1 MPEIGATLREARMR
15 ERIDVSEIEA
25 KTKIRAKYLRA
36 LENEEWDL
44 LPGPT
49 FVKTFLRTYAQALGL
64 DDKAL
69 LEEYKLSFEHPGD
82 IGEFERSKLGQQ
94 PTTAAARYR
103 NRIAQRPRTAGGGAR
118 GGGAVPRSGPS
129 RGYLAAVAGVGLL
142 IVLLLVGLL
151 SGGSGPTKSTAGN
164 PAGKPARKS
173 SAGAGGAAHGHA
185 RAPSAADLASLKLEP
200 TAEVY
205 VCLIGDG
212 GRKRIPGVIL
222 KPGVTEPEYHARRF
236 LLTLGNNALTLIVNG
251 KPQAVPA
258 SAQAIGYSITRTA
271 VTPLEPGELPTCT

>member
-49 FVKTFLRTYAQALGL
+49 FVKSFLRTYAQALGL
-64 DDKAL
+64 DDRAL
-69 LEEYKLSFEHPGD
+69 LEEYKLQYEHPRETAEL
-82 IGEFERSKLGQQ
+82 IQQ
-94 PTTAAARYR
+94 PSGAAARR
-103 NRIAQRPRTAGGGAR
+103 ARAR
-118 GGGAVPRSGPS
+118 GQTGAARRSGGPPRQGLS
-129 RGYLAAVAGVGLL
+129 RGYVVAVAIVGLL
-142 IVLLLVGLL
+142 IVLLVIGLL
-151 SGGSGPTKSTAGN
+151 TGGGSPSSPPSTQARQPSHGVSSGGG
-164 PAGKPARKS
+164 
-173 SAGAGGAAHGHA
+173 GAGHRHVQAIS
-185 RAPSAADLASLKLEP
+185 RASLASLKLEP

-222 KPGVTEPEYHARRF
+222 KPGSAAEPEYHARRF
-236 LLTLGNNALTLIVNG
+236 LLTLGNNALTLVVNG
-251 KPQAVPA
+251 KPRAVPA
-258 SAQAIGYSITRTA
+258 SSGAIGYAITRTGMRTLA
-271 VTPLEPGELPTCT
+271 SAEQPTCT

>member
-69 LEEYKLSFEHPGD
+69 LEEYKLQYEHPGD
-82 IGEFERSKLGQQ
+82 GAEFTQQ
-94 PTTAAARYR
+94 PAVARR
-103 NRIAQRPRTAGGGAR
+103 ARAR
-118 GGGAVPRSGPS
+118 GQTGAPRRPGSAPRAGPS
-129 RGYLAAVAGVGLL
+129 RGYLVAVGVVGLV
-142 IVLLLVGLL
+142 IVLLVVGLL
-151 SGGSGPTKSTAGN
+151 SGGGSPSSTASTQ
-164 PAGKPARKS
+164 ARRPS
-173 SAGAGGAAHGHA
+173 HSAASGGGSAGGNHAEAATKA
-185 RAPSAADLASLKLEP
+185 SLASLKLEP
-200 TAEVY
+200 TGEVY

-212 GRKRIPGVIL
+212 GRRRIAGVIL
-222 KPGVTEPEYHARRF
+222 KPGETTEPEYHARRF
-236 LLTLGNNALTLIVNG
+236 LLTLGNNAVTLIVNG
-251 KPQAVPA
+251 KSRPVPA
-258 SAQAIGYSITRTA
+258 SSGAIGYAITRTGIRTLA
-271 VTPLEPGELPTCT
+271 AAEQPTCT